1 LVGVFDALVGEAPNA
16 NGEVVS
22 SEDCLSDSINNLF
35 LEVGQAYKS
44 QVEEDDDE
52 EI

>member
-1 LVGVFDALVGEAPNA
+1 LVGVFNTLVGEAPDA
-16 NGEVVS
+16 NGEVIS
-22 SEDCLSDSINNLF
+22 CEDCLSNIINNLF